1 MNNSKNNIIK
11 NFIHQESFGGI
22 LLVGTALIAIVVA
35 NSPINAYYDLFLDT
49 PVAIQVGEF
58 EISKPLLLWVNDGLM
73 AIFFFLIGLELKRE
87 FVEGELSEKNKIIL
101 PAFGAVGGMVVP
113 ASIYVLINHDNP
125 AALQGWAIPAATDIA
140 FALGILALLGSRV
153 PISLKVFLTSLAIFD
168 DVGAIMIIALF
179 YTSSISLLALSV
191 AAISCVVLYTI
202 NRTDVT
208 RKSIYIFIGV
218 TMWAAMLKSGVHATL
233 AGILL
238 AMFIPMKSQSNP
250 DVSPLKSLENDLH
263 PLVSFCILPIF
274 AFCNAGINFHNIGLE
289 QVFHGVSLGIAL
301 GLFLGNQIGI
311 FTFCWIAIKLRLTKL
326 PHDISW
332 GALYGT
338 AALCGVGFTMSLFIG
353 ALAFEQTGVNMIADE
368 RLGIL
373 LGSLASGLFGYL
385 ILRLSLGTN
394 NYTLNSSD
402 DVKAVAK

>member
-1 MNNSKNNIIK
+1 MR
-11 NFIHQESFGGI
+11 
-22 LLVGTALIAIVVA
+22 T
-35 NSPINAYYDLFLDT
+35 
-49 PVAIQVGEF
+49 GE
-58 EISKPLLLWVNDGLM
+58 
-73 AIFFFLIGLELKRE
+73 
-87 FVEGELSEKNKIIL
+87 
-101 PAFGAVGGMVVP
+101 
-113 ASIYVLINHDNP
+113 
-125 AALQGWAIPAATDIA
+125 
-140 FALGILALLGSRV
+140 
-153 PISLKVFLTSLAIFD
+153 
-168 DVGAIMIIALF
+168 
-179 YTSSISLLALSV
+179 
-191 AAISCVVLYTI
+191 C
-202 NRTDVT
+202 
-208 RKSIYIFIGV
+208 
-218 TMWAAMLKSGVHATL
+218 
-233 AGILL
+233 AG
-238 AMFIPMKSQSNP
+238 
-250 DVSPLKSLENDLH
+250 H
-263 PLVSFCILPIF
+263 ILPIF